1 MYWSQFVINWG
12 NRQPGL
18 WVLNRA
24 ILNELSRDK
33 SNSFYVKSFLEHVYD
48 IVVVESFIL
57 HKYIL
62 PKL

>member
-1 MYWSQFVINWG
+1 M
-12 NRQPGL
+12 
-18 WVLNRA
+18 LNRA